1 MIRRINYV
9 LNNEE
14 GSLLLEQI
22 VIISVLLLIAS
33 VLMILVFHFHSLSET
48 QSGYTTSTGWFRTEN
63 TTNMK
68 NS

>member
-14 GSLLLEQI
+14 GSLLLEQM
-22 VIISVLLLIAS
+22 VITSVLILIAGA
-33 VLMILVFHFHSLSET
+33 LMILIFHFHSLTET